1 MSSNRSADASMN
13 GYFYQR
19 YCCVL
24 NILENP
30 QIKYILEEGFEDI
43 DLIKQNG
50 HRDVIQIKY
59 LSQDNT
65 SDSSITLNSGLYKVI
80 KSINN
85 IQHNNIIDNIIYR
98 VYNSSGNHINETIK
112 SHFNNHNYINLGRYI
127 ILITAEKI
135 ELELDINNINEAET
149 IFDTNINKINEYFA
163 SEKGTK
169 NKYIYD
175 FLVNNNNCVSY
186 LSKFKF
192 EISYSYN
199 ELKQKIEDKICK
211 LYCSFINSSD
221 DIYKNIKINAIKSTI
236 LNILSDKMFNN
247 KDISTRIIDYSLISN
262 EINKIINALVNPE
275 NIYDELLKQ
284 NAKLISSYFDKN
296 NNFNNLDILL
306 NELYIIE
313 HNSLTVKNI
322 SFYLELLKKYNT
334 NDTFINSII
343 IKHKINYILEFLV
356 NKIHEKP
363 QLITNDDNTKI
374 FTYLYIL
381 RTITKK
387 TRNIPV
393 PSQIFSIFSLG
404 TTIKYFM

>member
-112 SHFNNHNYINLGRYI
+112 SHFYNHNYINLGRYI
-127 ILITAEKI
+127 ILITADKI

-199 ELKQKIEDKICK
+199 ELKLKIDDKICE
-211 LYCSFINSSD
+211 LYSSFINSSD

-247 KDISTRIIDYSLISN
+247 KDISTRIIDYSLVSN
-262 EINKIINALVNPE
+262 EINKIINALTNPE

-313 HNSLTVKNI
+313 HNSLTFKNI

-334 NDTFINSII
+334 KDTFINSII

-387 TRNIPV
+387 TRNIPE

-404 TTIKYFM
+404 TTIKYF